1 MTYSKYFEI
10 HLRKNQTTLGYNFVR
25 IWSLKK
31 FLNKTQSGQCFLPF
45 SYKIGEGDMRQ
56 KKFRKMGKMELLLY
70 YPELGIRSGPVSRLV
85 V

>member
-1 MTYSKYFEI
+1 MCFLFIK
-10 HLRKNQTTLGYNFVR
+10 Q
-25 IWSLKK
+25 LKE
-31 FLNKTQSGQCFLPF
+31 FLNKTQSREFFLPF
-45 SYKIGEGDMRQ
+45 SYKTGKGDMRQ